1 MIHPFIENSGMK
13 LILIVG
19 IGSFLGGILR
29 YVLFQTIP
37 TKINTSFPFGTLS
50 VNLIGC
56 FVIGLILSFSDRG
69 HMSSDWKL
77 FLATGICGG
86 FTTYSAFSGETFTL
100 LRDGNISSAGIYV
113 ITSLVLG
120 VLLTYVGYVIGRLF

>member
-1 MIHPFIENSGMK
+1 MK

-29 YVLFQTIP
+29 YVLSLFVQSKFP
-37 TKINTSFPFGTLS
+37 SHFPFGTLS

-56 FVIGLILSFSDRG
+56 LIIGIVLSCSERSI
-69 HMSSDWKL
+69 MSSDWKL

-86 FTTYSAFSGETFTL
+86 FTTYSAFSGETFSM
-100 LRDGNISSAGIYV
+100 LREGQYGPAGAYIV
-113 ITSLVLG
+113 ASVALG
-120 VLLTYVGYVIGRLF
+120 VLFTFLGYLLARLI